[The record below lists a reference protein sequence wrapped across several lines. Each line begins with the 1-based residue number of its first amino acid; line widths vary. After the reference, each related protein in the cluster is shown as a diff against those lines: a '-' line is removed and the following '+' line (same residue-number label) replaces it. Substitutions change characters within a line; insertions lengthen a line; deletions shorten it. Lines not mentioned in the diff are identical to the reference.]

1 MESVL
6 YSLPFGKWKTII
18 LQNLIFPFKTTWI
31 VFEKKNTKEKN
42 RARRKTT
49 ENLFGISKR
58 RTITLQNVYPTHKVD
73 KDLAKCVHS
82 VRRKDRGDQRK
93 KEKRP
98 IYNLQISPWRFYE
111 EALFSIICSGMLKTH
126 THTQTRTATRVSNQI
141 SIV

>member
-1 MESVL
+1 MEDNYFAKFNISVQD
-6 YSLPFGKWKTII
+6 YVDSLR
-18 LQNLIFPFKTTWI
+18 N
-31 VFEKKNTKEKN
+31 KNTKEKN

-126 THTQTRTATRVSNQI
+126 THRPVQPLELVTR
-141 SIV
+141 